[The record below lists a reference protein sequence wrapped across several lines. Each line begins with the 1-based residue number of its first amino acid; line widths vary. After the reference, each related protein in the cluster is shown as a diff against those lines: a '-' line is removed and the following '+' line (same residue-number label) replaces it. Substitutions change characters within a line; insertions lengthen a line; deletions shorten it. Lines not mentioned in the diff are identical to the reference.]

1 MIQHG
6 KTPLPTYYGGI
17 TNTFNYKNFDLNI
30 MLSFEGGNWVMN
42 KLYNQ
47 CWRVG
52 VENNVIKEIAGN
64 SWEKPGDITKWPQV
78 TEGIYYDNE
87 MNPTTTKSPYG
98 MNQTTF
104 FLEKGDYLRAR
115 NIQLG
120 YTLPRSV
127 VDRAHLGGVRFYVG
141 VNNLF
146 TITGFKGLDPE
157 TNNDLPIPRTYNF
170 GVSLN
175 L

>member
-1 MIQHG
+1 
-6 KTPLPTYYGGI
+6 
-17 TNTFNYKNFDLNI
+17 
-30 MLSFEGGNWVMN
+30 MLSFEGGNWIMN

-47 CWRVG
+47 CWPVG
-52 VENNVIKEIAGN
+52 VENNIIKERAED
-64 SWEKPGDITKWPQV
+64 SWVKPGDVAGWPQV

-98 MNQTTF
+98 LNQTTF
-104 FLEKGDYLRAR
+104 FLERGDYVRVR

-127 VDRAHLGGVRFYVG
+127 VNKAHLGDVRFYVG
-141 VNNLF
+141 ANNLF

-157 TNNDLPIPRTYNF
+157 SNNDLPIPRTYNF
-170 GVSLN
+170 GISLN